1 MFRVAERMFAP
12 WLIRTTITDRETVL
26 WKNLSRYGEA
36 AVCTAHGGWLS
47 DTLAR
52 GPVPYAVRVAF
63 IDCDLA
69 NGTYEVLLGVVPSLV
84 EDGWIFSQDFH
95 IPRVRQ
101 CCVPLLPGNSW
112 ERLRRSSREW
122 ARVLP
127 HPDLAS
133 ILDTIVS
140 RASCSLPVMSP
151 GHRRYGTPEGGGG
164 CPVPPQGRAA
174 AGEQSAWLRDD
185 KLRRRCPSTVRMF
198 VSVTADTSIP
208 HPRASAHRVLQLG
221 LALCSPSDGM
231 EGVVLDPRRRVCT
244 ARSFSSETSTLPISA
259 SEA

>member
-1 MFRVAERMFAP
+1 
-12 WLIRTTITDRETVL
+12 L

-36 AVCTAHGGWLS
+36 AVCTAHGGWFS

-69 NGTYEVLLGVVPSLV
+69 KGTYEVLLGVVPSLV

-101 CCVPLLPGNSW
+101 CCVPLLPGKSW

-133 ILDTIVS
+133 ILGTIVS
-140 RASCSLPVMSP
+140 RDRPAASPSS
-151 GHRRYGTPEGGGG
+151 RQGTVVTAPLEGRGGW
-164 CPVPPQGRAA
+164 PVPPQARAA

-185 KLRRRCPSTVRMF
+185 KLRRRCPATVRMF
-198 VSVTADTSIP
+198 VCVTAGSLIRPSARFCAP
-208 HPRASAHRVLQLG
+208 H
-221 LALCSPSDGM
+221 SP
-231 EGVVLDPRRRVCT
+231 
-244 ARSFSSETSTLPISA
+244 A
-259 SEA
+259 